1 MLYLQ
6 LVALFYSS
14 YLSVIYARIYFTLSL
29 SLSLPI
35 SLSLPLSV
43 YLSPFLLSLFLS
55 ICFFSCGALLVSF
68 SLSHLLHSYFHADAM
83 KHANF
88 VAYVFQVQIVHI
100 IRCVPV
106 HSMNDAF
113 DFRINLSFKQIKT
126 VDWTLYSRRMHIH
139 GNIFRFECLQIL
151 LIWEW
156 THVFPAYIEKSKC
169 ILSRICNE
177 QKFVHRWKQMCK
189 LHVLFFINRLPRIQL
204 AWLIGRS
211 NVSDINLQQ

>member
-68 SLSHLLHSYFHADAM
+68 SLSHILHSYFHADAM

-189 LHVLFFINRLPRIQL
+189 LHVLFFINRLTRIQL